1 MDLEFLQ
8 CRAKIIQTLRN
19 FFIERDYLELDTPAL
34 AKNLIPE
41 TCLEVFE
48 TTYLQPKNNKTEKFP
63 LYLVPS
69 PEIYIKPLIA
79 QHHISVFQLS
89 KCYRNYESTGKNHS
103 PEFTMLEY
111 YTMHKN
117 YLDSLKLT
125 EELITKTIETC
136 CDFFQLEKEAF
147 SYILPPYKKLT
158 MNEAFEKYAGI
169 SLTKATKEQLIQK
182 ARSLSLVESQENS
195 YENWGW
201 DDLYELL
208 LVHQVEPQLAKE
220 GAVFLT
226 DYPAQVPC
234 LAKEKDNTKERW
246 ELYIQGVEI
255 ANCYS
260 EETSPNEIKTYFQT
274 EGKAKT
280 EKALVPHAID
290 ENYWLN
296 FETFPDCS
304 GVALGVDRLIMIL
317 LGQKTLNT
325 VLPFSL

>member
-19 FFIERDYLELDTPAL
+19 FFIKKNYLELDTPAL
-34 AKNLIPE
+34 ARNLIPE

-48 TTYLQPKNNKTEKFP
+48 TTFITPKNNRQEKIP

-79 QHHISVFQLS
+79 QHHVSVFQLS

-111 YTMHKN
+111 YSIHKN
-117 YLDSLKLT
+117 YMDSLQLT
-125 EELITKTIETC
+125 EELIAETIETC
-136 CDFFQLEKEAF
+136 CDFFQIPKEAYE
-147 SYILPPYKKLT
+147 YIMPPFKKLT
-158 MNEAFEKYAGI
+158 MNEAFEKYAGF
-169 SLTKATKEQLIQK
+169 SLTNATKAQLIQK
-182 ARSLSLVESQENS
+182 ARSLSLIETQENP
-195 YENWGW
+195 YEQWAW
-201 DDLYELL
+201 DDLYELI
-208 LVHQVEPQLAKE
+208 LVQQVEPQLAKE

-234 LAKEKDNTKERW
+234 LAKEKNNTKERW

-260 EETSPNEIKTYFQT
+260 EETSPEEICRYFEQ
-274 EGKAKT
+274 EGQAKN
-280 EKALVPHAID
+280 KSAHIPHAID
-290 ENYWLN
+290 ENYWKN

-325 VLPFSL
+325 VLPFPL